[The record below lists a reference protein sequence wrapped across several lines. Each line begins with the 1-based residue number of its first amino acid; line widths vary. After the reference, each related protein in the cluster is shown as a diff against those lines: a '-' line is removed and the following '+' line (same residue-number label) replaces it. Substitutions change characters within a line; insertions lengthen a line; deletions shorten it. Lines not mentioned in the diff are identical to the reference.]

1 MHVSESVT
9 YCQVGSHLDSVPAGP
24 GINDNG
30 SGSMANLEMA
40 IQLAKSGKKP
50 VNQVLF
56 AFWGAEELGLL
67 GSRHFVQRL
76 TEDGTISDIALNLN
90 FDMIVSY

>member
-1 MHVSESVT
+1 
-9 YCQVGSHLDSVPAGP
+9 
-24 GINDNG
+24 
-30 SGSMANLEMA
+30 MANLEMA
-40 IQLAKSGKKP
+40 IQLAKSNKKP

-76 TEDGTISDIALNLN
+76 TDDGAISDIALNLN
-90 FDMIVSY
+90 YDMIVSWYVIIIDQRSTDVCLSLSIINAYG

>member
-1 MHVSESVT
+1 MVAVLT
-9 YCQVGSHLDSVPAGP
+9 MIV
-24 GINDNG
+24 INALYPTLTR

-40 IQLAKSGKKP
+40 IQLAKSNLKP

-67 GSRHFVQRL
+67 GSRHFVQKL
-76 TEDGTISDIALNLN
+76 TEDGTIYDIILNLN
-90 FDMIVSY
+90 YDMIVSDFCH

>member
-1 MHVSESVT
+1 MSLQKNS
-9 YCQVGSHLDSVPAGP
+9 CQILCFYYHHR
-24 GINDNG
+24 

-40 IQLAKSGKKP
+40 IQLAKSNKKP
-50 VNQVLF
+50 TNQILF

-76 TEDGTISDIALNLN
+76 TENGAISNIALNLN
-90 FDMIVSY
+90 YDMIVS

>member
-1 MHVSESVT
+1 M
-9 YCQVGSHLDSVPAGP
+9 DSVPAGP

-40 IQLAKSGKKP
+40 IQLSNSNKKP
-50 VNQVLF
+50 ENQVLF

>member
-1 MHVSESVT
+1 
-9 YCQVGSHLDSVPAGP
+9 
-24 GINDNG
+24 
-30 SGSMANLEMA
+30 MANLEMA

-76 TEDGTISDIALNLN
+76 TEDGTISDIVLNLN
-90 FDMIVSY
+90 YDMIVSQQVWN

>member
-1 MHVSESVT
+1 
-9 YCQVGSHLDSVPAGP
+9 
-24 GINDNG
+24 
-30 SGSMANLEMA
+30 MANLEMA
-40 IQLAKSGKKP
+40 IQLAKSDKKP
-50 VNQVLF
+50 TNQVLF

-90 FDMIVSY
+90 YDMIVS